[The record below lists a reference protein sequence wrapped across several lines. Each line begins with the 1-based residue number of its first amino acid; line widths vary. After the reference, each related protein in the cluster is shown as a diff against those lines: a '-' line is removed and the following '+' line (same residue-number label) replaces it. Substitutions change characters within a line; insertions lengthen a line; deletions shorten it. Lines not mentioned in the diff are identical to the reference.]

1 MSMKALLMVLFII
14 FAVSLSSD
22 ALAAIYKSVDKD
34 GMIYFS
40 DDLQSI
46 PEQYRAAAKIV
57 SGETKEEEE
66 KRPVTQYQEKARMET
81 GMNDDRS
88 SGAQQKPF
96 GSRALTSAIIVV
108 SAMFTF
114 VILGILDIDHKKA
127 VKIVRVIV
135 LWGVSVYLLF
145 AHAGD
150 VVHVFSSMGNHVES
164 VQRESE
170 EKGKKAAKALKALD
184 TLTEQAGK
192 SSLPDRGGTEP
203 EKKE

>member
-22 ALAAIYKSVDKD
+22 ALAAIYKYVDKD

>member
-1 MSMKALLMVLFII
+1 MRRKALLMMVFFII
-14 FAVSLSSD
+14 LGVSLSSD
-22 ALAAIYKSVDKD
+22 ALAAIYKYVDKD

-57 SGETKEEEE
+57 SGEAKEEE
-66 KRPVTQYQEKARMET
+66 KRPVTHNQEKTLLET
-81 GMNDDRS
+81 GMNND
-88 SGAQQKPF
+88 GFPGVQQKPF
-96 GSRALTSAIIVV
+96 SSRVLISEIIVV
-108 SAMFTF
+108 SAMFTL
-114 VILGILDIDHKKA
+114 VILGILDTDHKKT
-127 VKIVRVIV
+127 VKIVRVVV

-150 VVHVFSSMGNHVES
+150 VVHVFSSMGKHVEN

-184 TLTEQAGK
+184 TLVEQAEK
-192 SSLPDRGGTEP
+192 SSSPDHGGTEP